1 MDLRRLLSLV
11 LIFRVIT
18 LILWVIAVAFIIAF
32 IAIWLGEQRFGNPLF
47 VPLYIFSVLLI
58 AYYVYTIALISWAK
72 KGSEGSLQILC
83 GTLIFSGVILLIL
96 TVLSFYVAIAFSMIT
111 HPLAV
116 LFLLFSSALPVLC
129 FLFTI
134 KLNETHKE
142 ALRETDQSC

>member
-18 LILWVIAVAFIIAF
+18 LLLWVFVVAYVAFIAS
-32 IAIWLGEQRFGNPLF
+32 WLGGQRFGDPFF
-47 VPLYIFSVLLI
+47 VALYAFSVLLI
-58 AYYVYTIALISWAK
+58 AYYVFTIALISWAK

-83 GTLIFSGVILLIL
+83 GTLIFSGVFLLIL

-116 LFLLFSSALPVLC
+116 FLLLFSSALPVLC
-129 FLFTI
+129 FLFAI
-134 KLNETHKE
+134 KLNEAHKE
-142 ALRETDQSC
+142 ALQETDQSC

>member
-32 IAIWLGEQRFGNPLF
+32 IASWLEVQRFGDPLF

-58 AYYVYTIALISWAK
+58 AYYVFTFALISWAK
-72 KGSEGSLQILC
+72 KGSEESLQILR
-83 GTLIFSGVILLIL
+83 GTLIFSGVFLLVL
-96 TVLSFYVAIAFSMIT
+96 TVLSFYVAIASSMII
-111 HPLAV
+111 HPLA
-116 LFLLFSSALPVLC
+116 LFLLLLSSALPVLC

-134 KLNETHKE
+134 KLNEAHKE
-142 ALRETDQSC
+142 SLQETDQSR

>member
-1 MDLRRLLSLV
+1 MLSLV

-32 IAIWLGEQRFGNPLF
+32 IAIWLGEQRFV

-58 AYYVYTIALISWAK
+58 AYYVFTFALISWAK

-96 TVLSFYVAIAFSMIT
+96 TVLSFYVAIASSMII

-116 LFLLFSSALPVLC
+116 FFLLFSSALPVLC

-134 KLNETHKE
+134 NLNEAHKE
-142 ALRETDQSC
+142 TLRETDQSC

>member
-32 IAIWLGEQRFGNPLF
+32 IVIWLGEQRFV

-72 KGSEGSLQILC
+72 KGSEESLQILR

-111 HPLAV
+111 HPLAL

-134 KLNETHKE
+134 NLNEAHKE

>member
-18 LILWVIAVAFIIAF
+18 LILWVIAVTFIIAF
-32 IAIWLGEQRFGNPLF
+32 IAIWLGEQRFGDPLF
-47 VPLYIFSVLLI
+47 APLYIFSVLLI

-134 KLNETHKE
+134 KLNEAHKE